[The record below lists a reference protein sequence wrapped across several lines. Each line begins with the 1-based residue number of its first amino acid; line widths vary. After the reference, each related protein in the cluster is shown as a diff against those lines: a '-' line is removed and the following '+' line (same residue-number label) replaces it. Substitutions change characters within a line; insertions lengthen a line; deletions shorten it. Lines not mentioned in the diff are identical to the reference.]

1 MTTAP
6 TASPTA
12 SRALPQARTQDKFA
26 SEKTT
31 FGGIT
36 LLTLQGTL
44 DQAFEGRKIAESI
57 HTKKLVVSMRNV
69 RRFASWG
76 MSEWMDFLRIN
87 ATRELYLVECSTYS
101 MSQINLVTGLLG
113 HAKLVSFYASY
124 RCGSCSE
131 EHETL
136 FIIPRDRE
144 TIRDLPGSHHECPTC
159 GGRARLEEYPAAFF
173 ETIADRPSFDIEDE
187 VLAFFRSHLQYG
199 LAPDLTRFRAFR
211 RVHKGYTYIRMSGSL
226 ATLPR
231 DLMVAASEGTTVADL
246 EGIVF
251 DPAHAQVT
259 EWRTY
264 LRTVLPKLKSL
275 QLLHCPLG
283 FLEHAVAPEDLRD
296 KLKVRTFA
304 LPYDCLRCETTTAH
318 MVDVAEN
325 LEQLVV
331 GTAPSARC
339 ATCGSSLVAIPS
351 PDQIALMRCL
361 PARDRDAALDK
372 FLAAVRGEPSAKLE
386 NCLVA
391 LAPQRMPRAPV
402 AARRVLYVALGLG
415 MLILGGLVAV
425 ALGLWKQRGEPIA
438 MAGNQGGIAA
448 RPPPPTFE
456 RPAWIMSDVPSSA
469 YCHDMINRLMCIG
482 VSSYRPTRDEAVAEA
497 SDAALEELVS
507 AVGLKISDPVFRETV
522 ITGYAGARAKALSA
536 LQSAELDQASA
547 AYAAADELVIKARK
561 RVVEVL
567 HASGGAAVPS
577 QRSDWYWEEY
587 AAKKGGTEVLVFVR
601 YDVTLD
607 AVKALVEKYSAA
619 TPVNGSTAM
628 TAFPALAWQSTDFT
642 GGALLTKVGH
652 PFADVGIAAQ
662 SVVMAVGDQR
672 VGDAIGFARRIDAWK
687 QQTEGDL
694 ALTVKTGDTPA
705 HTIEIKRARLK

>member
-187 VLAFFRSHLQYG
+187 VLAFFRSHLQYA

-251 DPAHAQVT
+251 DPAHSQVT

>member
-1 MTTAP
+1 MTMAP
-6 TASPTA
+6 TASTA
-12 SRALPQARTQDKFA
+12 SRALPPARTQDKFA
-26 SEKTT
+26 FEKTT

-36 LLTLQGTL
+36 FLTLQGTL
-44 DQAFEGRKIAESI
+44 DQAFEGRKIAESV
-57 HTKKLVVSMRNV
+57 HTKRLVVSMRNV

-87 ATRELYLVECSTYS
+87 AARELYLVECSTYA

-136 FIIPRDRE
+136 FLIPRDRA

-173 ETIADRPSFDIEDE
+173 ETIADRAPFDIDDE
-187 VLAFFRSHLQYG
+187 VLTFFRLQLHYG
-199 LAPDLTRFRAFR
+199 LAPDLTRFRAHR
-211 RVHKGYTYIRMSGSL
+211 RVHKGYTYLRLSGNL
-226 ATLPR
+226 VTLPS
-231 DLMVAASEGTTVADL
+231 DLLAAASEGTTVADL

-251 DPAHAQVT
+251 DPAHAHVA
-259 EWRTY
+259 EWRAY
-264 LRTVLPKLKSL
+264 VRTALPKLKSL

-283 FLEHAVAPEDLRD
+283 FLEHAVSPEELRD
-296 KLKVRTFA
+296 KLKIRTFA

-325 LEQLVV
+325 LEQLV
-331 GTAPSARC
+331 GGAAPTARC
-339 ATCGSSLVAIPS
+339 SACGSSLMAMPS
-351 PDQIALMRCL
+351 ADQIAFMRCL
-361 PARDRDAALDK
+361 PARDRDASLDK
-372 FLAAVRGEPSAKLE
+372 FLATARGEPLAKLE

-391 LAPQRMPRAPV
+391 LPQKLPRPSV
-402 AARRVLYVALGLG
+402 GTRRIMYAALGLG
-415 MLILGGLVAV
+415 VLILGGLAVV
-425 ALGLWKQRGEPIA
+425 ALGLWKQRGEPTLVVS
-438 MAGNQGGIAA
+438 NQGAVVA
-448 RPPPPTFE
+448 PRPPPPTFE
-456 RPAWIMSDVPSSA
+456 RPAWIISDIPSSA

-497 SDAALEELVS
+497 SNAALEELVS
-507 AVGLKISDPVFRETV
+507 AVGLKISDPFFRETV
-522 ITGYAGARAKALSA
+522 VAGYAGARAKAMSA
-536 LQSAELDQASA
+536 LQAAELDQASA
-547 AYAAADELVIKARK
+547 AYAAADDVVTKARR

-567 HASGGAAVPS
+567 HASGGAAVPT

-619 TPVNGSTAM
+619 TPVIGSTAM
-628 TAFPALAWQSTDFT
+628 TAFPALAWQYADFT
-642 GGALLTKVGH
+642 GGAMLTKVGH
-652 PFADVGIAAQ
+652 PLADAGIAPQ
-662 SVVMAVGDQR
+662 SVIMAVGEQR
-672 VGDAIGFARRIDAWK
+672 VGDAINFTRRIEEWK
-687 QQTEGDL
+687 QQTAGDL
-694 ALTVKTGDTPA
+694 ALTVKAGDAPA
-705 HTIEIKRARLK
+705 HVVEVPRSRTR

>member
-12 SRALPQARTQDKFA
+12 SRALPQARAQDKFA
-26 SEKTT
+26 FEKTT

-187 VLAFFRSHLQYG
+187 VLAFFRAQLQYA

-251 DPAHAQVT
+251 DPAHSQVT

-331 GTAPSARC
+331 GTAPSGRC

-351 PDQIALMRCL
+351 PDQIAFMRCL

-386 NCLVA
+386 NCLAA
-391 LAPQRMPRAPV
+391 LPPQRLPRAPL
-402 AARRVLYVALGLG
+402 ATRRILYAALGLG

-438 MAGNQGGIAA
+438 MAGNPAA
-448 RPPPPTFE
+448 VALRPPPPTFE

-482 VSSYRPTRDEAVAEA
+482 VSSYRTTRDEAVAEA

-536 LQSAELDQASA
+536 LQAAELDQASA
-547 AYAAADELVIKARK
+547 AYAAADEVVIKARK

-567 HASGGAAVPS
+567 RASGGAAVPS

-652 PFADVGIAAQ
+652 PFADLGIAAQ

-672 VGDAIGFARRIDAWK
+672 VADAIGFARRIDAWK

-694 ALTVKTGDTPA
+694 ALTVKTGDAPA

>member
-6 TASPTA
+6 TASK
-12 SRALPQARTQDKFA
+12 ALPQARTQDKFA
-26 SEKTT
+26 LDKTT

-36 LLTLQGTL
+36 FLTLHGTL
-44 DQAFEGRKIAESI
+44 DQAFEGRKIAESV
-57 HTKKLVVSMRNV
+57 HTKKLVVSMRSV

-87 ATRELYLVECSTYS
+87 ASRDLYLVECSTYA

-131 EHETL
+131 EHESL
-136 FIIPRDRE
+136 FLIPRDRA

-159 GGRARLEEYPAAFF
+159 GGRARLEDYPAAFF
-173 ETIADRPSFDIEDE
+173 ETIADRPAFDIEDE
-187 VLAFFRSHLQYG
+187 VLAFFRAQLQYG

-226 ATLPR
+226 AALPR
-231 DLMVAASEGTTVADL
+231 DLLTAASEGTTVADL

-251 DPAHAQVT
+251 DPTQAQAT

-264 LRTVLPKLKSL
+264 VRTVLPKLRSL

-283 FLEHAVAPEDLRD
+283 FLEHAVSPEDLRD
-296 KLKVRTFA
+296 KLKIRTFA

-351 PDQIALMRCL
+351 PDQIAFMRCL
-361 PARDRDAALDK
+361 PARDRDPALDK
-372 FLAAVRGEPSAKLE
+372 FLAAVRSEPSTKLE

-391 LAPQRMPRAPV
+391 GAQRLPQAPPAGP
-402 AARRVLYVALGLG
+402 RRVLYIAAGLA
-415 MLILGGLVAV
+415 MLILGGLAAV

-438 MAGNQGGIAA
+438 AAGGQGAVVA
-448 RPPPPTFE
+448 PRPAPPTFE

-482 VSSYRPTRDEAVAEA
+482 VSSYRSTRDEAVAEA

-507 AVGLKISDPVFRETV
+507 AVGLKISDPVFREAI

-536 LQSAELDQASA
+536 LQAAELDQTSA
-547 AYAAADELVIKARK
+547 AYAAADDVVTKARK

-587 AAKKGGTEVLVFVR
+587 AAKKGGTEALVFVR

-607 AVKALVEKYSAA
+607 AIKALVDKYSAA

-628 TAFPALAWQSTDFT
+628 TAFPALAWQYADFT

-652 PFADVGIAAQ
+652 PFADAGVAAQ
-662 SVVMAVGDQR
+662 SVVMKVGDQR
-672 VGDAIGFARRIDAWK
+672 VGDAIGFARRFEEWR
-687 QQTEGDL
+687 QQAEGDL
-694 ALTVKTGDTPA
+694 ALTVKTGDAPA
-705 HTIEIKRARLK
+705 RTVEIRRPRTK

>member
-6 TASPTA
+6 TASK
-12 SRALPQARTQDKFA
+12 ALPQARTQDKFA
-26 SEKTT
+26 LDKTT

-36 LLTLQGTL
+36 FLTLHGTL
-44 DQAFEGRKIAESI
+44 DQAFEGRKIAESV
-57 HTKKLVVSMRNV
+57 HTKKLVVSMRSV

-87 ATRELYLVECSTYS
+87 ASRDLYLVECSTYA

-131 EHETL
+131 EHESL
-136 FIIPRDRE
+136 FLIPRDRA

-159 GGRARLEEYPAAFF
+159 GGRARLEDYPAAFF
-173 ETIADRPSFDIEDE
+173 ETIADRPAFDIEDE
-187 VLAFFRSHLQYG
+187 VLAFFRAQLQYG

-226 ATLPR
+226 AALPR
-231 DLMVAASEGTTVADL
+231 DLLAAASEGTTVADL

-251 DPAHAQVT
+251 DPTHAQAT

-264 LRTVLPKLKSL
+264 VRTVLPKLRSL

-283 FLEHAVAPEDLRD
+283 FLEHAVSPEDLRD
-296 KLKVRTFA
+296 KLKIRTFA

-351 PDQIALMRCL
+351 PDQIAFMRCL
-361 PARDRDAALDK
+361 PARDRDPALDK
-372 FLAAVRGEPSAKLE
+372 FLAAVRSEPSTKLE

-391 LAPQRMPRAPV
+391 GAQRLPQAPPAGPR
-402 AARRVLYVALGLG
+402 RILYVAAGLA
-415 MLILGGLVAV
+415 MLILGGLAAV
-425 ALGLWKQRGEPIA
+425 TLGLWKQRGELNA
-438 MAGNQGGIAA
+438 VASSQGAVVAPRPAA
-448 RPPPPTFE
+448 PTFE

-482 VSSYRPTRDEAVAEA
+482 VSSYRSTRDEAVAEA

-507 AVGLKISDPVFRETV
+507 AVGLKISDQVFRETI

-536 LQSAELDQASA
+536 LQAAELDQTSP
-547 AYAAADELVIKARK
+547 AYAAADDVVTKARK
-561 RVVEVL
+561 RVVEIL

-587 AAKKGGTEVLVFVR
+587 AAKKGGTEALVFVR

-607 AVKALVEKYSAA
+607 AVKALVDKYSAA

-628 TAFPALAWQSTDFT
+628 TAFPALAWQYADFT

-652 PFADVGIAAQ
+652 PFADAGVAAQ
-662 SVVMAVGDQR
+662 SVVMKVGDQR
-672 VGDAIGFARRIDAWK
+672 VGDAIGFARRFEEWR

-694 ALTVKTGDTPA
+694 ALTVKTGDAPVRTV
-705 HTIEIKRARLK
+705 EIRRSRTR

>member
-6 TASPTA
+6 PAFK
-12 SRALPQARTQDKFA
+12 ALPQVRTPQDKFA
-26 SEKTT
+26 LERTT

-44 DQAFEGRKIAESI
+44 DQAFEGRKIAESV

-87 ATRELYLVECSTYS
+87 ATRELYLVECSTYA

-144 TIRDLPGSHHECPTC
+144 TIRDLPGSQHECPTC

-173 ETIADRPSFDIEDE
+173 EMIADRPSFDIEDE
-187 VLAFFRSHLQYG
+187 ILAFFRSHLQYA

-226 ATLPR
+226 TTLPR

-251 DPAHAQVT
+251 DPAHSHVT

-331 GTAPSARC
+331 GTAPSLRC
-339 ATCGSSLVAIPS
+339 TTCGSSLVAIPS
-351 PDQIALMRCL
+351 PDQIAFMRCL
-361 PARDRDAALDK
+361 PARDRDAALDR

-386 NCLVA
+386 NCLVT
-391 LAPQRMPRAPV
+391 LPPQGMPKAPV
-402 AARRVLYVALGLG
+402 GARRLMYVALGLA

-425 ALGLWKQRGEPIA
+425 ALGLWKQRGEPTSV
-438 MAGNQGGIAA
+438 AGNQGAVIA
-448 RPPPPTFE
+448 RPPPTFE
-456 RPAWIMSDVPSSA
+456 RPAWIVSDIPSSA

-507 AVGLKISDPVFRETV
+507 AVGLKISDPVFREAV
-522 ITGYAGARAKALSA
+522 ISGYAGARAKALSA
-536 LQSAELDQASA
+536 LQGAELDQASA
-547 AYAAADELVIKARK
+547 AYTAADDVVTKARK
-561 RVVEVL
+561 RVVEIL
-567 HASGGAAVPS
+567 RASGGAAVPT

-607 AVKALVEKYSAA
+607 AVRALVEKYSAA
-619 TPVNGSTAM
+619 TPIIGSTAM
-628 TAFPALAWQSTDFT
+628 TAFPALAWQYADFT
-642 GGALLTKVGH
+642 GGVWLTKVGH
-652 PFADVGIAAQ
+652 PLADAGIAPQ
-662 SVVMAVGDQR
+662 SMVMRVGEQR
-672 VGDAIGFARRIDAWK
+672 VGDAIGFARRIEEWK
-687 QQTEGDL
+687 QATGDL

-705 HTIEIKRARLK
+705 RVVEVRRPRTQ